1 MGEVMPDVLI
11 FCYLLAFVATVVG
24 VLFPSE
30 FTGLAKGKTPKR
42 MTMFKIGC
50 SLQAFTLSII
60 SFPLIGPK
68 SDIGVFVFFV
78 VVCILLVRSSIKDL
92 NSLQF
97 ELETE
102 QKIHSDKI
110 KSIEKENTIL
120 NNEIIRLRELIAA
133 DNINYQNINSAGAEN
148 SALELATIKSE
159 NAALKQDIKLL
170 NIENERL
177 RTQKSNDVNS
187 AKEKA
192 ELIINAARAEAE
204 NIRKNA
210 VRTDGYNG
218 AIAQPSSAQGT
229 VTVQSSVDAPI
240 KTEDAPDADADAD
253 ADAFDD
259 KPYLDIDKQ
268 RHQDRRPLSTIEF
281 TYKNSKDEI
290 SRRVVYVR
298 VVEENSISGICQGSS
313 DYKKFLM
320 SGIIGDIVD
329 QATGEI
335 VEPLTFYDDYKTAVS
350 AWKDENQKKPNRRS
364 DQDKYEPL
372 ILPNENYFDDLDK
385 KQICFTGFGMVDR
398 DAYENFVVEA
408 TGMVVRKGI
417 TKKLDYL
424 CIGPNAGPEKLK
436 KAKEQGVTIIT
447 EQELHQLFS
456 TDRML
461 GMLK

>member
-1 MGEVMPDVLI
+1 MSDVLL
-11 FCYLLAFVATVVG
+11 FCYLLAFVTTVVG

-30 FTGLAKGKTPKR
+30 FTGLAKGKVPKR

-60 SFPLIGPK
+60 SFPLIGIK

-78 VVCILLVRSSIKDL
+78 AICGFLIKSSIKDL

-97 ELETE
+97 ELELD
-102 QKIHSDKI
+102 QKSKNEKI
-110 KSIEKENTIL
+110 KSIEKENDLL

-133 DNINYQNINSAGAEN
+133 DNVNYKNINSADVE
-148 SALELATIKSE
+148 STALELAAIKSE

-170 NIENERL
+170 KIENERL
-177 RTQKSNDVNS
+177 KTQKSNDVNS

-204 NIRKNA
+204 SIRKNA
-210 VRTDGYNG
+210 VRTNSYNG
-218 AIAQPSSAQGT
+218 VIAKPSPIQNV
-229 VTVQSSVDAPI
+229 VTVQGAVALPI
-240 KTEDAPDADADAD
+240 KTVADADAD
-253 ADAFDD
+253 EFDD

-298 VVEENSISGICQGSS
+298 VVEENSISGVCQGSS
-313 DYKKFLM
+313 DYKKFLI

-335 VEPLTFYDDYKTAVS
+335 VEPLTFYDNYKTAVS

-364 DQDKYEPL
+364 DQDKYAPL

-408 TGMVVRKGI
+408 TGMVVRNGI
-417 TKKLDYL
+417 TKNLDYL
-424 CIGPNAGPEKLK
+424 CIGPNAGPEKLR
-436 KAKEQGVTIIT
+436 KAKDQGVTIIT
-447 EQELHQLFS
+447 EQDLHQLFS
-456 TDRML
+456 DARML